1 MCVAPGSII
10 KTGNIKPSD
19 IVPRA
24 AIVRD
29 GARVYIDLK
38 KLSIG
43 FTKAP
48 IPHWPP
54 IEATKSMLPT
64 FGSGHN
70 NLLLEPADADNHQI
84 MVDYLE
90 KETQKGYQNII
101 VWRSS
106 ETLHIIHRVV
116 KVGEDEG
123 GRYFRTKGDN
133 IFVTQDPHKVR
144 DEEILYISVGIIF

>member
-1 MCVAPGSII
+1 
-10 KTGNIKPSD
+10 
-19 IVPRA
+19 
-24 AIVRD
+24 
-29 GARVYIDLK
+29 
-38 KLSIG
+38 
-43 FTKAP
+43 
-48 IPHWPP
+48 
-54 IEATKSMLPT
+54 MLPT

-70 NLLLEPADADNHQI
+70 NLLLEPADAANHQI
-84 MVDYLE
+84 MVDYLAE
-90 KETQKGYQNII
+90 ETQKGYQNII

-144 DEEILYISVGIIF
+144 DAEVLYISVGIIF